1 MSPRRL
7 DLRILCTSGAAIKYT
22 LDSWPT
28 LPLVISY
35 DSRWSKHIPR
45 NVKDALRRPDRLC
58 KIDLNVK
65 SSMTGPIV
73 KAIQKPCQVL
83 KGIRITVNDAHGPSI
98 LVRNGFLG
106 GSAPHLRE
114 IRLDGI
120 AFPFPEIRQALL
132 STNNLVVLHLSKIP
146 NDVYFSPEDLVN
158 GISTLVQLER
168 LTVGFYSPDSRPTPS
183 MTRPRHQ
190 RASLPSLA
198 FLVFDGTSE
207 YLEEF
212 MARIDLLALS
222 TIHIKVFNDIVFE
235 FPQFCEFMTR
245 LNQPRSPTSA
255 SITFDLFKSDIVRVD
270 FIQETKLRN
279 EYYAHYTTGKRYTFE
294 TSCKPFDWKL
304 SFLTQITSQL
314 SPLLSSV
321 YELTIR
327 SGSSLKVPTGE
338 EAADSTQWLD
348 VFQPFTHVTKVTV
361 WERKVI
367 PGIVQALVMEDAA
380 EVLPELTTL
389 SLPWNVRTPSVVK
402 AAEQFVVTRWLSGR
416 TVHLTDY

>member
-1 MSPRRL
+1 M
-7 DLRILCTSGAAIKYT
+7 
-22 LDSWPT
+22 
-28 LPLVISY
+28 
-35 DSRWSKHIPR
+35 PR
-45 NVKDALRRPDRLC
+45 NVLDALRHPDRLC
-58 KIDLNVK
+58 KIDLNVT
-65 SSMTGPIV
+65 SLMTGSIV
-73 KAIQKPCQVL
+73 KAIQNPCQVL
-83 KGIRITVNDAHGPSI
+83 EGICITVNDAPG
-98 LVRNGFLG
+98 LVRNRFLG
-106 GSAPHLRE
+106 GSSPRLRE
-114 IRLDGI
+114 IKLDGI
-120 AFPFPEIRQALL
+120 AFPFPEIRQVLL
-132 STNNLVVLHLSKIP
+132 STNNLVELNLSKIP
-146 NDVYFSPEDLVN
+146 NEVYFSPDDLVSAL
-158 GISTLVQLER
+158 STLVQLKR
-168 LTVGFYSPDSRPTPS
+168 LTVGFYSPESRPSPS
-183 MTRPRHQ
+183 MTRPRRHQ

-279 EYYAHYTTGKRYTFE
+279 EYYAHYTKRYTFE

-321 YELTIR
+321 HELTIW
-327 SGSSLKVPTGE
+327 GGLSLKVPTGE
-338 EAADSTQWLD
+338 EAADSTEWLEL
-348 VFQPFTHVTKVTV
+348 FQPFTHATKVTV
-361 WERKVI
+361 WETKVI

-380 EVLPELTTL
+380 GVLPELTTL
-389 SLPWNVRTPSVVK
+389 SLFGYRLTPSVAK
-402 AAEQFVVTRWLSGR
+402 AAEQFVATRRLAGR
-416 TVHLTDY
+416 TVHLTNVPMLPEN